1 MRFMES
7 IVIAAMSDEVI
18 IEAKRRG

>member
-7 IVIAAMSDEVI
+7 IVIAAKSDEVI

>member
-18 IEAKRRG
+18 IEAERRG